1 MGQQV
6 LPSSGNMLIKILAAA
21 ISPVQGFVCEQLFP
35 DQSPLIPATLL
46 PGSQVPQQAVA
57 CHLSQV
63 QAQQSGT
70 EQVGYLNKQA
80 GMYLSRLQFA
90 IQSHVRFNPASS
102 HDSAIEA
109 LVQIMV
115 HPTP

>member
-6 LPSSGNMLIKILAAA
+6 LPSSDNILIKILAAA
-21 ISPVQGFVCEQLFP
+21 ISPVQGLVCEQLFP

-80 GMYLSRLQFA
+80 GILADYSLPYNPTFASIQHPRMILQLKLWF
-90 IQSHVRFNPASS
+90 R
-102 HDSAIEA
+102 
-109 LVQIMV
+109 
-115 HPTP
+115 

>member
-21 ISPVQGFVCEQLFP
+21 ISPVQGLVCEQLFP
-35 DQSPLIPATLL
+35 EQSSLIPTTLL

-63 QAQQSGT
+63 QAQGQQSGT
-70 EQVGYLNKQA
+70 EQAGHLNKQA
-80 GMYLSRLQFA
+80 GFLADYGLQYNPTFA
-90 IQSHVRFNPASS
+90 SIWHLNMILQLKLWFR
-102 HDSAIEA
+102 
-109 LVQIMV
+109 
-115 HPTP
+115 

>member
-35 DQSPLIPATLL
+35 QQSPLIPATLL

-70 EQVGYLNKQA
+70 EQAGHLNKQA
-80 GMYLSRLQFA
+80 GFLADYGLQYTPTFA
-90 IQSHVRFNPASS
+90 SIWHLNMILQLKLWFR
-102 HDSAIEA
+102 
-109 LVQIMV
+109 
-115 HPTP
+115 